1 MSLDPLRENCQTRFW
16 NSKKNNQPCLDVDRS
31 LRACV
36 QAVCLERALE
46 YLPLVSWGQGDAV
59 EFSVQERSKYFRW
72 VPRLDFVKQ
81 QPPPVNKLFKG
92 KKNSLLLRRFVF
104 RTGAGATREWHASG
118 WWRNARVHGKENKWA
133 AKTSRPFCPSRLS
146 LRANFHRVTEMSY
159 YTWLVTSEWLIVC
172 YKAVFSVITQR
183 SFPQDER
190 FVTTLKTAV

>member
-92 KKNSLLLRRFVF
+92 KKKTASSSGASFFVQGRARHASYMRVAGEETQGSMGRRINERQRRLARFVLPAF
-104 RTGAGATREWHASG
+104 LCAQIFIEWQ
-118 WWRNARVHGKENKWA
+118 K
-133 AKTSRPFCPSRLS
+133 C
-146 LRANFHRVTEMSY
+146 
-159 YTWLVTSEWLIVC
+159 LI
-172 YKAVFSVITQR
+172 IH
-183 SFPQDER
+183 D
-190 FVTTLKTAV
+190 

>member
-16 NSKKNNQPCLDVDRS
+16 NSKKNNQPCWDVDRS

-46 YLPLVSWGQGDAV
+46 YFPLVSWGQGDAV

-72 VPRLDFVKQ
+72 VPRLDFLKQ
-81 QPPPVNKLFKG
+81 QPPPVNKLFKE
-92 KKNSLLLRRFVF
+92 KKKSASSSGASFFVQG
-104 RTGAGATREWHASG
+104 RARHASG

-133 AKTSRPFCPSRLS
+133 AKTSRPFSPSRLS
-146 LRANFHRVTEMSY
+146 LRANFHRVRETSY

-183 SFPQDER
+183 FSPQEER
-190 FVTTLKTAV
+190 CVTTLKAAV